1 MFNRNTTYYQAL
13 AKGWRKT
20 KCSFFRE
27 TYRKKKIVIGR
38 PSETWKVVKSA
49 RWSHGNFVIN
59 RLFPYG
65 NFCFSELTINS
76 QSSIFLSC
84 LFVPSVLIYLFV
96 HVAVVRNVCI
106 SLSCV
111 WQSTVFVF
119 CVNETSILYYM
130 PRSAMYAIY
139 EARGYSMMSYTNHI
153 SL

>member
-1 MFNRNTTYYQAL
+1 M
-13 AKGWRKT
+13 
-20 KCSFFRE
+20 
-27 TYRKKKIVIGR
+27 
-38 PSETWKVVKSA
+38 KSA

-130 PRSAMYAIY
+130 SRNAMYAIY
-139 EARGYSMMSYTNHI
+139 EARGYFLWWVIRITYHYKDQTLSFPIFWKQNENF
-153 SL
+153 LLEKNA